1 MTTTQLFDL
10 SERIALVTG
19 GSNGLGRQ
27 MAFGLAEAGCSIV
40 IANRSIDAGRETA
53 TEIAETTG
61 ARTLAV
67 PLDVTERESAVEA
80 VRRAEEH
87 FGPIDIL
94 INCAGISLN
103 TNLEPSAENTSIFR
117 KILDVN
123 VTGIFHCSSAVATSM
138 KKRRRG
144 RIINVSSIYGA
155 NGIDRLVYIDDIDS
169 EFALHGYAASKGA
182 VCNLTRDLASTLG
195 PWGITVNAILPATF
209 ITDQN
214 RHLFSKN
221 VLERIVRRTPLG
233 RVGTD
238 DDLKGVAVFL
248 SSDASKYVTGQLL
261 AVDGGW
267 LAW

>member
-1 MTTTQLFDL
+1 MTTMQLFDL
-10 SERIALVTG
+10 SGRVALVTG
-19 GSNGLGRQ
+19 GSIGLGRQ
-27 MAFGLAEAGCSIV
+27 MAFGLAEAGCSV
-40 IANRSIDAGRETA
+40 VVANRSIDAGWKTA
-53 TEIAETTG
+53 REIAETTG
-61 ARTLAV
+61 VQTLAV
-67 PLDVTERESAVEA
+67 QLDVTDRESVIEA
-80 VRRAEEH
+80 VRHVEDD

-94 INCAGISLN
+94 LNCAGISLN
-103 TNLEPSAENTSIFR
+103 TSLDPNPENSSTFR

-123 VTGIFHCSSAVATSM
+123 VTGIFHCSSAVSFSM

-155 NGIDRLVYIDDIDS
+155 NGIDRLLYVDDLDS

-214 RHLFSKN
+214 RHLFSES
-221 VLERIVRRTPLG
+221 VLKRIVRRTPLG
-233 RVGTD
+233 RVGAE

-248 SSDASKYVTGQLL
+248 SSAASKYITGQLL